1 MSDAPL
7 DRLREILHEIAG
19 LDRATAVL
27 AWDQET
33 YMPPGGVAARAST
46 MATLSKLAH
55 ERLIDPE
62 VGRLLEKLEARDLDP
77 ETDEGAL
84 VRVTRRDYDQAVKIP
99 AELVAE
105 AARASSEARPVWQ
118 KARETSDWKLFAPY
132 LDRNVDINR
141 RIADALG
148 YDERPYDALLDR
160 LEPGITTRQLE
171 ALFGRLREVIVPLV
185 REIGRRQDAV
195 DDSILYGDW
204 PEPAQLD
211 FGMKVITAYGF
222 DLEKGRE
229 DMSAHPFSIGF
240 GAGDVRITTRVSR
253 TFLSQALFGTMH
265 ESGHGMY
272 SQGHAEE
279 LDGGPLWG
287 GSSPGVHESQSRL
300 WENLVGRSRPL
311 WRHFLGPLKQ
321 AFPGRLEGV
330 DEEAF
335 YRAVNRVYPSLIR
348 VEADEVTYNLHN
360 LLRFEIENDLLERE
374 LKAAEVP
381 EAWNAKVA
389 QYLGIEVPND
399 AEGALQDIHWSGISF
414 GGFPSYTLGN
424 VIGAQLMEAVRT
436 AIPDLDGQI
445 AAGEFGSLHGWLR
458 ERVYRHG
465 RKFTPGEL
473 LERTTGKPLDAEPWI
488 RYLQHKF
495 GEIYDLDAATIG
507 VR

>member
-1 MSDAPL
+1 M
-7 DRLREILHEIAG
+7 
-19 LDRATAVL
+19 
-27 AWDQET
+27 
-33 YMPPGGVAARAST
+33 
-46 MATLSKLAH
+46 
-55 ERLIDPE
+55 
-62 VGRLLEKLEARDLDP
+62 
-77 ETDEGAL
+77 
-84 VRVTRRDYDQAVKIP
+84 
-99 AELVAE
+99 
-105 AARASSEARPVWQ
+105 
-118 KARETSDWKLFAPY
+118 
-132 LDRNVDINR
+132 
-141 RIADALG
+141 
-148 YDERPYDALLDR
+148 
-160 LEPGITTRQLE
+160 
-171 ALFGRLREVIVPLV
+171 
-185 REIGRRQDAV
+185 
-195 DDSILYGDW
+195 
-204 PEPAQLD
+204 
-211 FGMKVITAYGF
+211 
-222 DLEKGRE
+222 
-229 DMSAHPFSIGF
+229 
-240 GAGDVRITTRVSR
+240 
-253 TFLSQALFGTMH
+253 
-265 ESGHGMY
+265 
-272 SQGHAEE
+272 
-279 LDGGPLWG
+279 
-287 GSSPGVHESQSRL
+287 
-300 WENLVGRSRPL
+300 
-311 WRHFLGPLKQ
+311 
-321 AFPGRLEGV
+321 

-348 VEADEVTYNLHN
+348 VEADEVTYNLHI